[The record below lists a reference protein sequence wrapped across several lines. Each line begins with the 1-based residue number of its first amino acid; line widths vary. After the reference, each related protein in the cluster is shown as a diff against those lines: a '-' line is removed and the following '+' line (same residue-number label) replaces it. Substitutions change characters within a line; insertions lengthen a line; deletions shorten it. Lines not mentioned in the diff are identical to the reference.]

1 MNRVLT
7 IFILVI
13 ISANSSFAQQ
23 KMDSL
28 SRNRDTVLVP
38 ASLPAVSE
46 AKANIVADTT
56 PFVTPKKTALFSAVV
71 PGLGQF
77 HNKQYWKIPVI
88 YGLIGVSVYFLNDN
102 IKNYNAFRREAAGRV
117 SLDPNFE
124 RKFPNYNDQQVKD
137 AQDYYRRNLDLTAL
151 LTAVGYTLQ
160 VIDAVVFAHLKGFD
174 ISDDI
179 SLNLRP
185 VLTPQGGTGFGLVMK
200 F

>member
-1 MNRVLT
+1 MKSIIT

-13 ISANSSFAQQ
+13 ITANQSFAQQ
-23 KMDSL
+23 KIDSL
-28 SRNRDTVLVP
+28 SHNRDTVLTP
-38 ASLPAVSE
+38 ASLPAAS
-46 AKANIVADTT
+46 ANIVADTT

-77 HNKQYWKIPVI
+77 HNKHYWKIPVI
-88 YGLIGVSVYFLNDN
+88 YGLIGVSIYFLNDN
-102 IKNYNAFRREAAGRV
+102 IKNYNALRREAAGRA
-117 SLDPNFE
+117 SDPNYKRNEDFAIYTD
-124 RKFPNYNDQQVKD
+124 PQVKD
-137 AQDYYRRNLDLTAL
+137 FQDYYRRNLDLTAL

-174 ISDDI
+174 ISEDI

-185 VLTPQGGTGFGLVMK
+185 VLTPQGGAGFGLVMK